1 MKLKDGII
9 VRELDGE
16 FVAVDAGIGEDRF
29 NGMLKRNKT
38 AAFVLEC
45 LRTDTDESGIVSRLT
60 EKYDVDEATA
70 AENVRK
76 VVETL
81 KKTGLITE

>member
-1 MKLKDGII
+1 MEFTPGTIMEGT
-9 VRELDGE
+9 VRSIANFG
-16 FVAVDAGIGEDRF
+16 
-29 NGMLKRNKT
+29 
-38 AAFVLEC
+38 AFINLPEGKN
-45 LRTDTDESGIVSRLT
+45 GIVSRLT

-81 KKTGLITE
+81 KKTGLIAE

>member
-29 NGMLKRNKT
+29 NGMLKLNKT

-45 LRTDTDESGIVSRLT
+45 LRTDTDENGIVSRLT
-60 EKYDVDEATA
+60 EKYDVYEATA
-70 AENVRK
+70 AENVSK

>member
-29 NGMLKRNKT
+29 NGMLKLNKT

-45 LRTDTDESGIVSRLT
+45 LRTDTDENGIVSRLT
-60 EKYDVDEATA
+60 EKYDVDAATA

-81 KKTGLITE
+81 KKTGLIAE